1 MKRASDFRAIAREAL
16 REKWLMAALAGFIA
30 SLLGGTIATGG
41 NLSGSSSFPEDSESL
56 EEFFYSDFWYEY
68 SGIIITVFILILLF
82 AVIWSLALMVVG
94 GAAKLGYARYN
105 LHLIDGKK
113 ASLADLISQFHRLL
127 DGFLMQL
134 LQGLYLFLW
143 SLLFIIPGIIKAYS
157 YAMTPYIMSEKP
169 HLSVNEAI
177 TESRRIMDG
186 NKWRLFCLE
195 WSFIG
200 WWLLCALPLVIG
212 VAGSVGLGIL
222 TENPFWVLAFLPS
235 LLPVWAA
242 FCFLRPYNEAAWAAF
257 YRDVSAESASSVED
271 TME

>member
-1 MKRASDFRAIAREAL
+1 M
-16 REKWLMAALAGFIA
+16 
-30 SLLGGTIATGG
+30 
-41 NLSGSSSFPEDSESL
+41 
-56 EEFFYSDFWYEY
+56 
-68 SGIIITVFILILLF
+68 
-82 AVIWSLALMVVG
+82 
-94 GAAKLGYARYN
+94 
-105 LHLIDGKK
+105 
-113 ASLADLISQFHRLL
+113 
-127 DGFLMQL
+127 
-134 LQGLYLFLW
+134 W

-186 NKWRLFCLE
+186 NKWRLFCLD
-195 WSFIG
+195 WSFVG

-222 TENPFWVLAFLPS
+222 TENPLWVLAFLPS

-242 FCFLRPYNEAAWAAF
+242 FCFLRPYNETAWAAF
-257 YRDVSAESASSVED
+257 YRDVSAESVSSVED